1 VICGQG
7 RVSVRAL
14 ACPVFAYTSGREQN
28 AKEKRKQAREI
39 LGSGDGSQGSELGYQ
54 RLNKTFVHGDREP
67 R

>member
-1 VICGQG
+1 LKVICGQG

-39 LGSGDGSQGSELGYQ
+39 LGFFLSCKSG
-54 RLNKTFVHGDREP
+54 K
-67 R
+67 